1 MPYYD
6 YECKDGHIFEE
17 LCSYKEREIKKECP
31 ECGSKGEVI
40 MTINKHRPT
49 FGNEDTLWN
58 MRERKRIS
66 ETNKHGKYKDKFS
79 GHI

>member
-6 YECKDGHIFEE
+6 YECKKGHIFEE

-31 ECGSKGEVI
+31 ECGTKGEVI
-40 MTINKHRPT
+40 ISVNDIRPS
-49 FGNEDTLWN
+49 FGYAPTQWN
-58 MRERKRIS
+58 QREKKRIS
-66 ETNKHGKYKDKFS
+66 ETKNSKYKDNFS